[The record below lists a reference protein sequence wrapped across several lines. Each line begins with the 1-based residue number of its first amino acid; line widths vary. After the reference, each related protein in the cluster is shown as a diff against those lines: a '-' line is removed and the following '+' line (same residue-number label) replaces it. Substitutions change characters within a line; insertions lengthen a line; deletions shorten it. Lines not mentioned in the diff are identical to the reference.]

1 MADITNRIHEQL
13 SDAQIERN
21 QLQNRIAV
29 GRGAISEGTRAAEML
44 DPSLSVVARPAAE
57 PTYSPAIQEAV
68 TDLAAYRQRSAEDD
82 ARATV
87 YAIYQENGYGRAA

>member
-1 MADITNRIHEQL
+1 MTNFTNQHHEQL

-29 GRGAISEGTRAAEML
+29 GRGAIFEGTRAVELL
-44 DPSLSVVARPAAE
+44 DPSLSVVAQPASPAY
-57 PTYSPAIQEAV
+57 PPAIQEAV

-82 ARATV
+82 ARAAV
-87 YAIYQENGYGRAA
+87 YAIYEENGYGRAA